1 MGRGQGGGSATGL
14 SKAHEARRPS
24 GIDGQNRVGVLFAAE
39 FQAAAGRM
47 IILYELLGNV
57 LTAIEPRNERA
68 RTWLDKLILRCY
80 TNSKLELSP
89 IEQKALVQTFRFEFG
104 VVRDIQGSDLKQKEL
119 YDQVEHLLQQLEFS
133 TANVV

>member
-1 MGRGQGGGSATGL
+1 
-14 SKAHEARRPS
+14 
-24 GIDGQNRVGVLFAAE
+24 
-39 FQAAAGRM
+39 M

-80 TNSKLELSP
+80 TNSKLELNP

-119 YDQVEHLLQQLEFS
+119 YDQVEHLLQQLESS